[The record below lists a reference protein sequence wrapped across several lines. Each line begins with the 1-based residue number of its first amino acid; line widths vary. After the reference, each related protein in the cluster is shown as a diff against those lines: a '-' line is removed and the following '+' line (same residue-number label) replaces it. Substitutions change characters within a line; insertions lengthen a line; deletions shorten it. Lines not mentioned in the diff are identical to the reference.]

1 MLKRPR
7 SSLPTTRRMRASRFS
22 ARSSGG
28 MSRVP
33 MAAWNVR
40 LSRLRTRTVFRNE
53 LMKFVGSAVGGTG
66 RGILPRGPRTTPR
79 RFPITGMRGA
89 SAMKK
94 SYDVARALAFRLT
107 LAYSYLLRLDH
118 EVRDVPRLERKLTG
132 SEDADAD
139 RLPPSFRQDDVFF
152 DAILRDRKID
162 IAQVHGDLDGF
173 FERAGLGGLEQLLD
187 CLDRML
193 VRQGRSPPAVR
204 AAVGPPAEER
214 RRKSVP
220 LIRLCGH
227 TAAARFTGE
236 RTGRDG
242 FGAASVALEIPLST
256 RRRELS
262 VGR

>member
-33 MAAWNVR
+33 IAAWNVR

-53 LMKFVGSAVGGTG
+53 LIKFVGSAVGGTG

-79 RFPITGMRGA
+79 RFPMTGMRGA

-94 SYDVARALAFRLT
+94 SYD
-107 LAYSYLLRLDH
+107 
-118 EVRDVPRLERKLTG
+118 
-132 SEDADAD
+132 
-139 RLPPSFRQDDVFF
+139 
-152 DAILRDRKID
+152 
-162 IAQVHGDLDGF
+162 IAGVHGDLDGL

-204 AAVGPPAEER
+204 AAVGPPAEES

-227 TAAARFTGE
+227 TAAVRFTGE
-236 RTGRDG
+236 GNRRGRVRGWDSVLDTGR
-242 FGAASVALEIPLST
+242 
-256 RRRELS
+256 
-262 VGR
+262 

>member
-53 LMKFVGSAVGGTG
+53 LMRFVGSAVGGTG

-94 SYDVARALAFRLT
+94 SYDVARALAFRLS

-139 RLPPSFRQDDVFF
+139 RLPPSFRQD
-152 DAILRDRKID
+152 
-162 IAQVHGDLDGF
+162 
-173 FERAGLGGLEQLLD
+173 
-187 CLDRML
+187 
-193 VRQGRSPPAVR
+193 
-204 AAVGPPAEER
+204 
-214 RRKSVP
+214 RKST
-220 LIRLCGH
+220 RLNSSHSQISYAVFCLKKKKQLSARVH
-227 TAAARFTGE
+227 SQSEPRAHDAATRAR
-236 RTGRDG
+236 
-242 FGAASVALEIPLST
+242 I
-256 RRRELS
+256 
-262 VGR
+262 